1 MSANN
6 AGVVVRTLLAA
17 DATVAGMIGAR
28 IYPEEAPDEANLPLI
43 VYGVRLQ
50 EAVDGS
56 APISSA
62 SVDVHCYGATDD
74 ASQAL
79 AVAADGALA
88 GQSGTSGGTTVYS
101 LVLEDW
107 DEVYDSELAVWGR
120 LMRYGAVVIRG

>member
-17 DATVAGMIGAR
+17 DATVAGLIGAR
-28 IYPEEAPDEANLPLI
+28 IYPEEAPDEADLPLI

-56 APISSA
+56 APISPA

-88 GQSGTSGGTTVYS
+88 GRSGTSGGTTVYS

>member
-28 IYPEEAPDEANLPLI
+28 IYPEEAPEDADLPLI

-50 EAVDGS
+50 DAVDGS
-56 APISSA
+56 APISA
-62 SVDVHCYGATDD
+62 AAVDVHCYGATDD

-88 GQSGTSGGTTVYS
+88 GQSGVAAGTIVSS